1 MIAILGGFLY
11 VGLNWAAAPGRGVP
25 TVVALPSPSVVV
37 TPLPSPSPIVEQTYI
52 VQNGDTPA
60 AIADQFNVSPDA
72 LLRENNITDPR
83 TLRVGQVLKI
93 PAAPQR
99 R

>member
-1 MIAILGGFLY
+1 
-11 VGLNWAAAPGRGVP
+11 
-25 TVVALPSPSVVV
+25 
-37 TPLPSPSPIVEQTYI
+37 VEQTYI

-72 LLRENNITDPR
+72 LLQENNITDPR

-93 PAAPQR
+93 PTATQR